1 MAGGWRVMSSA
12 KAIRREDRIGAGCVV
27 FTAWHSYL
35 PSTASV
41 SSGVVVSGA
50 EKLLKS

>member
-1 MAGGWRVMSSA
+1 M
-12 KAIRREDRIGAGCVV
+12 

-35 PSTASV
+35 LSTASV